1 MLAPGPV
8 LSVLVALAFVTL
20 MPPALIDGRISTLE
34 ISALLLAGSLLV
46 AARVRATSTVGVPIA
61 LLALLGVMLSSAA
74 WSDDTWATLRD
85 VFSYAILAAF
95 AWTVIRIGGWRAVV
109 NGISTGIVIV
119 LLMSLGLLLVDPDAA
134 LYYDSSG
141 FQGIYSNRNTLGFV
155 LIQALPAVLS
165 LHAPRRDKVVAKF
178 GLVLVVLVATVATTS
193 RTALVVAMGL
203 IFLWLAMTL
212 ARRWRWVL
220 PVTAGIAL
228 VVVVTAIINSAR
240 VLEVMGKT
248 ASLNGRAVIWD
259 AVIRMAAESPLIG
272 FGWSRSWTPGSPH
285 SEAVAARLQ
294 GQIVFHAHNEL
305 LNWLITTGIIGTA
318 CVAALFLFVGV
329 GGVLVARRG
338 ELNYSLLPLLVLAA
352 TIARG
357 ITDIS
362 ETNALGWT
370 VLMFAVFGVARF
382 LPESRSRA
390 LRPFLLTVPL
400 RARVQVDRLE
410 DSAGAAPAASK
421 NGGSSV

>member
-1 MLAPGPV
+1 MPGPA
-8 LSVLVALAFVTL
+8 LSVLVALAFVSL
-20 MPPALIDGRISTLE
+20 MPPTLVDGRISTLE
-34 ISALLLAGSLLV
+34 ISAVLLAGSLLV
-46 AARVRATSTVGVPIA
+46 AGRVRASSTVGVPAA
-61 LLALLGVMLSSAA
+61 LVALLGVMLSSAA

-95 AWTVIRIGGWRAVV
+95 AWTVIRIGGLRVV
-109 NGISTGIVIV
+109 INGICAGIVIV
-119 LLMSLGLLLVDPDAA
+119 LLASVGLLLLDPDAA

-155 LIQALPAVLS
+155 LIQALPAVLCFPAS
-165 LHAPRRDKVVAKF
+165 RRATVVAKF
-178 GLVLVVLVATVATTS
+178 AFVLVMLVATVATTS
-193 RTALVVAMGL
+193 RTALVVAVGL
-203 IFLWLAMTL
+203 VFLWLAMTL

-228 VVVVTAIINSAR
+228 LVVVVAVANSAR
-240 VLEVMGKT
+240 VLDVLGKT

-259 AVIRMAAESPLIG
+259 AVIRLAAESPLIG

-294 GQIVFHAHNEL
+294 GQIVFHAHNEF
-305 LNWLITTGIIGTA
+305 LNWLITTGVIGTA
-318 CVAALFLFVGV
+318 CVAALFLFAGV

-338 ELNYSLLPLLVLAA
+338 LLNDSLLPLLLLAA
-352 TIARG
+352 TVARG

-370 VLMFAVFGVARF
+370 GLMFAVFAVARF
-382 LPESRSRA
+382 LPETRSRA
-390 LRPFLLTVPL
+390 VRPFVLTVPI
-400 RARVQVDRLE
+400 RARGEIDRLE
-410 DSAGAAPAASK
+410 DSAGAAPEASR
-421 NGGSSV
+421 NGESSV